1 MAKSLKKI
9 IDNNHPAPEVTRA
22 PSAGKSPALMSKS
35 ETEGNIMEEIKKAI
49 QALGF
54 RAGTVVSVS
63 AMRSGRAL
71 VSINGD
77 PFGVWDNRKKTFV
90 D

>member
-1 MAKSLKKI
+1 MKITKEQAIAK
-9 IDNNHPAPEVTRA
+9 
-22 PSAGKSPALMSKS
+22 
-35 ETEGNIMEEIKKAI
+35 MEEIKNAI

-54 RAGTVVSVS
+54 RSGTVVSVR

-71 VSINGD
+71 VSINGQS
-77 PFGVWDNRKKTFV
+77 FGVWDAHKKTFV

>member
-1 MAKSLKKI
+1 
-9 IDNNHPAPEVTRA
+9 
-22 PSAGKSPALMSKS
+22 
-35 ETEGNIMEEIKKAI
+35 MEEIKKAI
-49 QALGF
+49 LAFGF
-54 RAGTVVSVS
+54 RAGTVVSVR

-77 PFGVWDNRKKTFV
+77 LFGIWDAHKKTFV

>member
-1 MAKSLKKI
+1 
-9 IDNNHPAPEVTRA
+9 
-22 PSAGKSPALMSKS
+22 
-35 ETEGNIMEEIKKAI
+35 MEEIKNAI

-54 RAGTVVSVS
+54 RTGTIVSVR
-63 AMRSGRAL
+63 ALRSGRAL

-77 PFGVWDNRKKTFV
+77 PFGVWDAIKKTFV

>member
-1 MAKSLKKI
+1 
-9 IDNNHPAPEVTRA
+9 
-22 PSAGKSPALMSKS
+22 MSKS
-35 ETEGNIMEEIKKAI
+35 ETEVNIMEEIKKAI
-49 QALGF
+49 QELGF
-54 RAGTVVSVS
+54 RAGTVVSVR

-77 PFGVWDNRKKTFV
+77 LFGIWDAHKKTFV

>member
-1 MAKSLKKI
+1 
-9 IDNNHPAPEVTRA
+9 
-22 PSAGKSPALMSKS
+22 
-35 ETEGNIMEEIKKAI
+35 MEEIKNAI

-54 RAGTVVSVS
+54 RAGTVVSVR
-63 AMRSGRAL
+63 AMQAGRAT

-77 PFGVWDNRKKTFV
+77 LFGVWDSHKKTFV

>member
-1 MAKSLKKI
+1 
-9 IDNNHPAPEVTRA
+9 
-22 PSAGKSPALMSKS
+22 
-35 ETEGNIMEEIKKAI
+35 MEEIKKAI

-54 RAGTVVSVS
+54 RAGTVVSVR
-63 AMRSGRAL
+63 AMRSGRSL

-77 PFGVWDNRKKTFV
+77 PFGVWDAFKKTFV

>member
-1 MAKSLKKI
+1 M
-9 IDNNHPAPEVTRA
+9 D
-22 PSAGKSPALMSKS
+22 
-35 ETEGNIMEEIKKAI
+35 EIKNAI

-54 RAGTVVSVS
+54 RAGTVVSV
-63 AMRSGRAL
+63 RAIQADRMM

-77 PFGVWDNRKKTFV
+77 LFGIWDALKKTFV

>member
-1 MAKSLKKI
+1 M
-9 IDNNHPAPEVTRA
+9 D
-22 PSAGKSPALMSKS
+22 
-35 ETEGNIMEEIKKAI
+35 EIKNAI

-54 RAGTVVSVS
+54 RTGTVVSVR
-63 AMRSGRAL
+63 AMRSGRVL

-77 PFGVWDNRKKTFV
+77 PFGVWDAIKKTFV

>member
-1 MAKSLKKI
+1 
-9 IDNNHPAPEVTRA
+9 
-22 PSAGKSPALMSKS
+22 
-35 ETEGNIMEEIKKAI
+35 MEEIKNAI

-54 RAGTVVSVS
+54 RAGTVVSVR
-63 AMRSGRAL
+63 AMRSGRSL

-77 PFGVWDNRKKTFV
+77 PFGVWDAHKKTFV

>member
-1 MAKSLKKI
+1 
-9 IDNNHPAPEVTRA
+9 
-22 PSAGKSPALMSKS
+22 MSKS

-54 RAGTVVSVS
+54 RSGTVVSVR
-63 AMRSGRAL
+63 AMQAGRMM
-71 VSINGD
+71 VSINGQ
-77 PFGVWDNRKKTFV
+77 PFGIWDAHKKTFV

>member
-1 MAKSLKKI
+1 
-9 IDNNHPAPEVTRA
+9 
-22 PSAGKSPALMSKS
+22 
-35 ETEGNIMEEIKKAI
+35 MEEIKNAI
-49 QALGF
+49 QALEF
-54 RAGTVVSVS
+54 RAGTVVSVW

-77 PFGVWDNRKKTFV
+77 PFGVWDALKKTFV

>member
-1 MAKSLKKI
+1 
-9 IDNNHPAPEVTRA
+9 
-22 PSAGKSPALMSKS
+22 
-35 ETEGNIMEEIKKAI
+35 MEEIKKAI

-54 RAGTVVSVS
+54 RSGTVVAVREIQTDR
-63 AMRSGRAL
+63 MM

-77 PFGVWDNRKKTFV
+77 LFGVWDAHKKTFV

>member
-1 MAKSLKKI
+1 
-9 IDNNHPAPEVTRA
+9 
-22 PSAGKSPALMSKS
+22 
-35 ETEGNIMEEIKKAI
+35 MEEIKNAI

-77 PFGVWDNRKKTFV
+77 PFGVWDALKKTFV

>member
-1 MAKSLKKI
+1 
-9 IDNNHPAPEVTRA
+9 
-22 PSAGKSPALMSKS
+22 
-35 ETEGNIMEEIKKAI
+35 MEEIKKAI
-49 QALGF
+49 RALGF
-54 RAGTVVSVS
+54 RAGTVVSVR

-77 PFGVWDNRKKTFV
+77 LFGIWDAHKETFV